1 MAGNITLD
9 NLVSVSEL
17 SHGGVS
23 KTLSRVGNNN
33 PIVVMRNNK
42 PAAGVISPDDYRRLT
57 EAEEDFALY
66 LEAEERMKKGT
77 GQDSAWTTCSARN
90 TSPSMTAMSRSSNDG
105 LGHRIHRGATRRIKR
120 SWRSRRVSAVG
131 RTGRSDAEDG
141 VNQDHGPSKTARST
155 IRPRR
160 VGHGRSPGPWTRGQ
174 MDHVDAGGPPT
185 CPARFR
191 STSCEWTNGPHAGPI
206 MRPTRRTM

>member
-42 PAAGVISPDDYRRLT
+42 PAAGVISPDEYRRLT

-66 LEAEERMKKGT
+66 LEAEERMKKG
-77 GQDSAWTTCSARN
+77 
-90 TSPSMTAMSRSSNDG
+90 DG
-105 LGHRIHRGATRRIKR
+105 TRLGMAGVRDQGPG
-120 SWRSRRVSAVG
+120 G
-131 RTGRSDAEDG
+131 RMG
-141 VNQDHGPSKTARST
+141 
-155 IRPRR
+155 
-160 VGHGRSPGPWTRGQ
+160 
-174 MDHVDAGGPPT
+174 HVDACGPSA

-191 STSCEWTNGPHAGPI
+191 TTSCEWTNGPHAGPI
-206 MRPTRRTM
+206 MRPTRKPM

>member
-42 PAAGVISPDDYRRLT
+42 PAAGVISPDEYRRLT

-66 LEAEERMKKGT
+66 LEAEERMKMGDGT
-77 GQDSAWTTCSARN
+77 R
-90 TSPSMTAMSRSSNDG
+90 
-105 LGHRIHRGATRRIKR
+105 HRIHRGATRRIKR

>member
-23 KTLSRVGNNN
+23 RVGDNN

-66 LEAEERMKKGT
+66 LEAEERMKRDDGT
-77 GQDSAWTTCSARN
+77 RLGMDDVFGKDYK
-90 TSPSMTAMSRSSNDG
+90 PVDDG
-105 LGHRIHRGATRRIKR
+105 Y
-120 SWRSRRVSAVG
+120 VP
-131 RTGRSDAEDG
+131 E
-141 VNQDHGPSKTARST
+141 
-155 IRPRR
+155 
-160 VGHGRSPGPWTRGQ
+160 
-174 MDHVDAGGPPT
+174 
-185 CPARFR
+185 F
-191 STSCEWTNGPHAGPI
+191 E
-206 MRPTRRTM
+206 